1 MMLKS
6 NFIRKSELNNE
17 IRRVIAVIEPS
28 GR

>member
-6 NFIRKSELNNE
+6 NLIRKSELNNE
-17 IRRVIAVIEPS
+17 IRRVIAEIVPS